1 MAKAEAKL
9 PVGQRVDFVSIVTP
23 NFAHFPA
30 AKTFLEAGFNVICDK
45 PMTLNL
51 DEAVELREVVRQTGK
66 VFILTHNYTGYPMVK
81 EARELVRADAL
92 GRILKIITEYSQG
105 WLLNPIDQAGQ
116 KQASWRTDPQR
127 AGASGC
133 IGDIG
138 THAENL
144 VRYITGLEIDEL
156 CADFSSFVEGRRLE
170 DDGNLLLRYKGGA
183 RGVLYASQ
191 VSAGEENNL
200 SIRVYGTKA
209 SLEWYQEHPNEL
221 TVKYPEAP
229 RQILRRGNGYLN
241 ETPSALCGC
250 RRGTPRLSSRHSL
263 TFIKRRRGLLK
274 PRLEAN
280 RYRKT

>member
-1 MAKAEAKL
+1 
-9 PVGQRVDFVSIVTP
+9 
-23 NFAHFPA
+23 
-30 AKTFLEAGFNVICDK
+30 
-45 PMTLNL
+45 
-51 DEAVELREVVRQTGK
+51 
-66 VFILTHNYTGYPMVK
+66 
-81 EARELVRADAL
+81 RELVRADAL

-105 WLLNPIDQAGQ
+105 WLIHPIDQAGQ

-241 ETPSALCGC
+241 ANSKRFVRLPSGHPEAFIEAFANIYQEAA
-250 RRGTPRLSSRHSL
+250 RAIEAEVRGQPLPEDVDVPTVNDGVEGMA
-263 TFIKRRRGLLK
+263 FIAAAVQSAKSGGVWTK
-274 PRLEAN
+274 MPII
-280 RYRKT
+280 